1 MCPLARI
8 CLISSNVRVMLSGSP
23 FVSLKGPLVLFE
35 VMSALEYR
43 DYVAPNFLA
52 SEGSGLVSLFS

>member
-1 MCPLARI
+1 M
-8 CLISSNVRVMLSGSP
+8 CLISSNVRVMLSGSH

-52 SEGSGLVSLFS
+52 SEGSGFVSLFS